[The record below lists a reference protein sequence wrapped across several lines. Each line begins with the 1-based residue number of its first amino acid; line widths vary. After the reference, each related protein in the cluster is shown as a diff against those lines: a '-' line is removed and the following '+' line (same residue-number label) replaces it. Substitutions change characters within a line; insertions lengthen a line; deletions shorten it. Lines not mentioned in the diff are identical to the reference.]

1 MELPL
6 HITSVIDSGI
16 LPSPPNTHTNDSPI
30 GAPPPPPPKG
40 YGSRLESPDFPPLP
54 PLPPDAEEDEERH
67 PLMSSLDVNA
77 LPNSNVP
84 SPQVLMDNPREV
96 IGVSNKRNNLR
107 KEPVYTITSVSASG
121 TQVVPPNDPPPSE
134 ISV

>member
-1 MELPL
+1 M
-6 HITSVIDSGI
+6 

-121 TQVVPPNDPPPSE
+121 TQVVPPKDPPPSE

>member
-1 MELPL
+1 MIILL
-6 HITSVIDSGI
+6 RNLSTRKGRCNGTRCRAID
-16 LPSPPNTHTNDSPI
+16 
-30 GAPPPPPPKG
+30 AA
-40 YGSRLESPDFPPLP
+40 SRLASAQRL
-54 PLPPDAEEDEERH
+54 DAEEDEERH

-96 IGVSNKRNNLR
+96 IGVSNNRSNLHR

-121 TQVVPPNDPPPSE
+121 TQVVPPKDPPPSE